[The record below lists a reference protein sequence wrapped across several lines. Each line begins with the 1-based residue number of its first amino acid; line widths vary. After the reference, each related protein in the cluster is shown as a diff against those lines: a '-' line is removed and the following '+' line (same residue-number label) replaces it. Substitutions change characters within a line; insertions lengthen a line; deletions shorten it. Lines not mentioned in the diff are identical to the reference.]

1 MENKLEF
8 LGIILWLITSPLLV
22 MYNVSHNQLL
32 NITSVLYVATFF
44 IAVYLLISKIRKLRK
59 SMKNTSKSLW
69 EKIKILY
76 YIILIPLWALTLVL
90 DMMSTEPLWWKI
102 IRLIIAT
109 IVFVLLLVLVPEML
123 KMPVLPQKINIPNQD
138 QGVIQQKIDKN
149 QIGNQE
155 SETLL

>member
-1 MENKLEF
+1 MENKLE
-8 LGIILWLITSPLLV
+8 LAGCILWLITSPLLV

-32 NITSVLYVATFF
+32 NITSVLYAATFF

-90 DMMSTEPLWWKI
+90 DMMSTEPLWWKF
-102 IRLIIAT
+102 IRLIVAI

-123 KMPVLPQKINIPNQD
+123 KKHRQ
-138 QGVIQQKIDKN
+138 
-149 QIGNQE
+149 
-155 SETLL
+155 